1 MLSSI
6 RGGLA
11 MYKYKYDSYLTCLY
25 VCGPRAAELRREFSL
40 FRAGFLGDVVFEN
53 KLGEKLDGRNNKR
66 MIICLKNEI
75 FRAHMVTKW
84 KSNQLKILITCIF
97 ILIST
102 KNCIYIQ
109 MQNSNMKDD
118 TYMSTDQ
125 LIIEGI

>member
-1 MLSSI
+1 MFV
-6 RGGLA
+6 GLEQQN
-11 MYKYKYDSYLTCLY
+11 C
-25 VCGPRAAELRREFSL
+25 VVNSL
-40 FRAGFLGDVVFEN
+40 LFWAGFLGDVVFEK
-53 KLGEKLDGRNNKR
+53 KLGGKLDSRNNKP

-75 FRAHMVTKW
+75 VRAQMVTKW